1 MLAFCAYWEGKVREN
16 PNQFDRYVSEVHLP
30 LVAKYPNLRKLL
42 YLKGETKG
50 GLTPKYYQSFELYF
64 DSWEEFEVAKHSAE
78 RAEAVVDAKKLEAMF
93 VGDIYHVVY
102 EVNDFS

>member
-16 PNQFDRYVSEVHLP
+16 PNEFDRYVSEVHLP

-50 GLTPKYYQSFELYF
+50 GLTPKYYQSFELYLTRGK
-64 DSWEEFEVAKHSAE
+64 SLKWLRIPLSVL
-78 RAEAVVDAKKLEAMF
+78 RQWRMRRTR
-93 VGDIYHVVY
+93 GDV
-102 EVNDFS
+102 

>member
-1 MLAFCAYWEGKVREN
+1 MFPIRQHFYRGKDQLFHPTR
-16 PNQFDRYVSEVHLP
+16 RYFSE
-30 LVAKYPNLRKLL
+30 YS
-42 YLKGETKG
+42 ETSWKKK
-50 GLTPKYYQSFELYF
+50 LTPKYYQSFELYF

-93 VGDIYHVVY
+93 VGEIYHVVY